1 MNRKDFI
8 SRIIKLGVIPAFLL
22 TRIKTGA
29 AQNEETA
36 ESSATQQKFTGQWLV
51 SLLNNMNNKL
61 PEQDKVK
68 LLESCGRDCARNGAV
83 QMAQANKGN
92 VQGLIDKLGEILGK
106 ENAVLAGNKATIK
119 YSKCY
124 CANLANFTGTMPGV
138 YCNCSRGW
146 VLELFETAAQKPVK
160 VELVSSI
167 VRGADHCEF
176 SIEI

>member
-8 SRIIKLGVIPAFLL
+8 NRIIKLGIIPAFLL
-22 TRIKTGA
+22 TRVKTGT
-29 AQNEETA
+29 AQTEESA
-36 ESSATQQKFTGQWLV
+36 EGGENQQKFTRQWLV

-92 VQGLIDKLGEILGK
+92 VQGLIDKLAEILGK
-106 ENAVLAGNKATIK
+106 ENAVFAGNKATIK

-124 CANLANFTGTMPGV
+124 CPNLANFTGIMPAE

-146 VLELFETAAQKPVK
+146 VLEMFETAAQKPVT
-160 VELVSSI
+160 VELIHSI
-167 VRGADHCEF
+167 LHGDDYCEF